1 MPWQYFQPGLR
12 LWVGDKK
19 RPPIL
24 KSLYMQNP
32 ASPKK
37 KMSLGMKIL
46 IGVGILTLIGVIGA
60 QLDDK
65 KETASIASGATAE
78 LTQAQKDSV
87 KKAEEEAIKKNTIT
101 AKQLTAA
108 YADNEVSADN
118 NYKDKTFYVSGTIT
132 DIKKD
137 ILDNIYV
144 TLEGNEMFR
153 QVQCYFEDK
162 ETAGKLQKGMK
173 ATFQGK
179 CDGLMINVLMK
190 DCVLYKAE

>member
-1 MPWQYFQPGLR
+1 
-12 LWVGDKK
+12 
-19 RPPIL
+19 
-24 KSLYMQNP
+24 
-32 ASPKK
+32 
-37 KMSLGMKIL
+37 MKIL
-46 IGVGILTLIGVIGA
+46 IGVGILVLIGVIGA

-65 KETASIASGATAE
+65 KETASIASSATAE

-118 NYKDKTFYVSGTIT
+118 NYKDKSFYVSGTIT